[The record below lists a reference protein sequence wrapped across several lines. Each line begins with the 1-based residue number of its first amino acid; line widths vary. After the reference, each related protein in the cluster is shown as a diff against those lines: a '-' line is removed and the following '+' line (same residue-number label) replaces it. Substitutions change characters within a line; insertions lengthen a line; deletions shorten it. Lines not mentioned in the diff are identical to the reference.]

1 MISTNTIKRN
11 VNDMPQKLTVLTTNK
26 VKPKTEADMLASA
39 KLQIEALRP
48 LVNVRETRKHTGT
61 MLTTANMED
70 RKLNEKRRVLMAKHK
85 AQRAVNADLRI
96 EPQPAKRRGRP
107 KKS

>member
-1 MISTNTIKRN
+1 MISTNTIKRR
-11 VNDMPQKLTVLTTNK
+11 VNDAPQKLTVLTTNK

-48 LVNVRETRKHTGT
+48 LVNARETRKHTGT

-70 RKLNEKRRVLMAKHK
+70 RKLNEKRRALMAKRK
-85 AQRAVNADLRI
+85 AQRGMNADIRI
-96 EPQPAKRRGRP
+96 EPKPKRRGRP
-107 KKS
+107 KKT

>member
-1 MISTNTIKRN
+1 MISTNTIKRR
-11 VNDMPQKLTVLTTNK
+11 VNDAPQKLTVLTTNK

-48 LVNVRETRKHTGT
+48 LVNARETRKHTGT

-70 RKLNEKRRVLMAKHK
+70 RKLNEKRRALRARRK
-85 AQRAVNADLRI
+85 AIMIKGRAAFLDDRYI
-96 EPQPAKRRGRP
+96 GQAIKPA
-107 KKS
+107 